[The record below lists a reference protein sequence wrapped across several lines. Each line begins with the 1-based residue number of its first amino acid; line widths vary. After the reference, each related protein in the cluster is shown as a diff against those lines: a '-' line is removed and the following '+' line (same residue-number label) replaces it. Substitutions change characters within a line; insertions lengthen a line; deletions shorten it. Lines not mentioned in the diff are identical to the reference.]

1 MTSFLLI
8 ISFLLHLVLFMIIFY
23 LYQHIQTIKSD
34 QTKEIEDLLNNFL
47 REIKL
52 ENKNLR
58 NPINHFEYQNDSNR
72 YVQKKSESDEQ
83 AQISLKE
90 NENKKDI
97 ALDRLNSTSKTSIT
111 NKPDKIETSMHSQV
125 NYLYEQNYTVE
136 EIAKQLNCSTTEV
149 QLLIKFNET

>member
-34 QTKEIEDLLNNFL
+34 QTKEIEELLNNFL
-47 REIKL
+47 CEIKL
-52 ENKNLR
+52 ENKNLS
-58 NPINHFEYQNDSNR
+58 NTINHFEYQNYSNQ
-72 YVQKKSESDEQ
+72 YEQKKSESEEQ